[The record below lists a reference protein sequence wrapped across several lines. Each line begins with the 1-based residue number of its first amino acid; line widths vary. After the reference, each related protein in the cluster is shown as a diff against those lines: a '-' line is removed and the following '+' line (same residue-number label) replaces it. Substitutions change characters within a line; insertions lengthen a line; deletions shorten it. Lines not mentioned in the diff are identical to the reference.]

1 MKDSQHEQRL
11 KNEPY
16 LVNMIGVCIVTYN
29 EETYIAECIDSALAQ
44 KCSEPIRVY
53 VANDCSTDKT
63 AEVCRSYGDKIVFID
78 REKNLGLVGNTF
90 ALLNQIRNDGCEYIA
105 MLDGDDYWCDELK
118 LQKQID
124 YMHTHPEYGLVHTCV
139 DVLFPSGLKKDKRT
153 RELEGNVFGKVSNI
167 TIGNCTVVFKTELLN
182 LIDFEEFQQQGFHS
196 VDYVMYYIFSSKTQF
211 GFLPNHTAVWR
222 RGHSSVS
229 NNIHNEEQQIKYEAY
244 YGIAVWK
251 YLAQKFPD
259 VCSYSDAAGSYY
271 EHLCAFH
278 ISFRFGDRKRTKLE
292 YHQMSEADQKRFR
305 LKYWVILEIYENYK
319 TFVEENI

>member
-1 MKDSQHEQRL
+1 
-11 KNEPY
+11 
-16 LVNMIGVCIVTYN
+16 MIGVCIVTYN

-124 YMHTHPEYGLVHTCV
+124 YMHAHPEYGLVHTCV
-139 DVLFPSGLKKDKRT
+139 DVLYPSGLKRDKRT
-153 RELEGNVFGKVSNI
+153 IVLEGNVFGKVSNI
-167 TIGNCTVVFKTELLN
+167 FIGNCTVVFKTELLN
-182 LIDFEEFQQQGFHS
+182 LIDFEEFQQQGFYT

-211 GFLPNHTAVWR
+211 GFLPDHTAVWR

-229 NNIHNEEQQIKYEAY
+229 NSSDIRKQYDYLNKSINM
-244 YGIAVWK
+244 WK

-259 VCSYSDAAGSYY
+259 VCPYSDEARSYY

-278 ISFRFGDRKRTKLE
+278 ISFRFGDRKRTIQE
-292 YHQMSEADQKRFR
+292 YHQMSETDQKRFR
-305 LKYWVILEIYENYK
+305 LKYWVAHSALLSAIWRWLKKLSNKFYL
-319 TFVEENI
+319 